1 MRPSP
6 IVIPASIS
14 QEIAMESSKSIFMS
28 IVAAGILGTS
38 AVAWAQPGMGGMG
51 GPGGC
56 AMGPMAQGG
65 MGGMGG
71 MGPGMRRSA
80 MNFDPAARA
89 EQHLAWL
96 KGEIKPTAQQEPL
109 WNAFADKAKAEAGK
123 GRAAIRD
130 KMQDE
135 KLTAPERMAQMNAV
149 MKERLAAHEAVTESF
164 KRFYDSLT
172 PEQKKTADLHM
183 ARMGA
188 MGGPGGM
195 RGPGGQRGGPPPAKP
210 AQPGPQGMGGED
222 GHRHG

>member
-1 MRPSP
+1 MGSSP

-28 IVAAGILGTS
+28 IVAAGILGTT

-51 GPGGC
+51 GMAGPGGC
-56 AMGPMAQGG
+56 AMGQGG
-65 MGGMGG
+65 QYGMGG

-80 MNFDPAARA
+80 MKFDPAARA
-89 EQHLAWL
+89 EQHLTWL
-96 KGEIKPTAQQEPL
+96 KAEIKPTAQQEPL

-123 GRAAIRD
+123 GRAAMRD
-130 KMQDE
+130 KLQDE

-195 RGPGGQRGGPPPAKP
+195 RGPGGPGGTPPAKP
-210 AQPGPQGMGGED
+210 AQPGPQG
-222 GHRHG
+222 